1 MASSFFDMS
10 PALKRYYRR
19 SALPLAAWI
28 LFVAA
33 RKPLLALAGGVAG
46 KMALALLP
54 LLGMVWICWEYVR
67 FLRECDE
74 LERRIEQLAMAWSVG
89 MSLLAATAV
98 LLLHDAD
105 AVRWSGT
112 QVCGGLLL
120 LQCFAYAVARW
131 WLHWRY
137 R

>member
-1 MASSFFDMS
+1 MSASFFDLS

-19 SALPLAAWI
+19 SALPLGAWV
-28 LFVAA
+28 LLVAG
-33 RKPLLALAGGVAG
+33 RRPLLALADDVTG
-46 KMALALLP
+46 KIALALLP
-54 LLGMVWICWEYVR
+54 LLGLGWICWEYMR

-74 LERRIEQLAMAWSVG
+74 LERRIEQLAMAWSVAT
-89 MSLLAATAV
+89 SLLLATAV

-105 AVRWSGT
+105 AVRWSGV
-112 QVCGGLLL
+112 QVCAGLLS
-120 LQCFAYAVARW
+120 LQCATYLVVRW

>member
-1 MASSFFDMS
+1 MTTSFFDLS
-10 PALKRYYRR
+10 PALRRYYRR
-19 SALPLAAWI
+19 SALPLASWI
-28 LFVAA
+28 LLVAG
-33 RKPLLALAGGVAG
+33 RKPLLALADDIAG
-46 KMALALLP
+46 KAALALLP
-54 LLGMVWICWEYVR
+54 LLGMAWICWEYMR

-89 MSLLAATAV
+89 ASLLGATAV

-105 AVRWSGT
+105 AVQWSGT
-112 QVCGGLLL
+112 QVCGGMLL
-120 LQCFAYAVARW
+120 LQCSTYAVVRW

>member
-1 MASSFFDMS
+1 MTSSFFDLS

-19 SALPLAAWI
+19 SALPLAAWV
-28 LFVAA
+28 LLVAG
-33 RKPLLALAGGVAG
+33 RQPLLALADGVAG
-46 KMALALLP
+46 KVALALLP
-54 LLGMVWICWEYVR
+54 LLGLAWICWEYMR

-74 LERRIEQLAMAWSVG
+74 LERRIEQLAMAWSVAT
-89 MSLLAATAV
+89 SLLGATAL

-105 AVRWSGT
+105 AMHWSAT

-120 LQCFAYAVARW
+120 LQCFTYAVVRW

>member
-1 MASSFFDMS
+1 MTTSFFDLS

-28 LFVAA
+28 LLVAG
-33 RKPLLALAGGVAG
+33 RKPLLALADGLAG
-46 KMALALLP
+46 KAALALLP
-54 LLGMVWICWEYVR
+54 LLGLGWICWEYMR

-74 LERRIEQLAMAWSVG
+74 LERRIEQLAMAWSVAT
-89 MSLLAATAV
+89 SLLGATAV

-105 AVRWSGT
+105 AVRWSGV
-112 QVCGGLLL
+112 QVGAGLLL
-120 LQCFAYAVARW
+120 LQCSTYMVVRW

-137 R
+137 Q

>member
-1 MASSFFDMS
+1 MASSFFDLS

-19 SALPLAAWI
+19 SALPLTGWV
-28 LFVAA
+28 LLVAA
-33 RKPLLALAGGVAG
+33 RKPLLALADGATV
-46 KMALALLP
+46 KTVLALLP
-54 LLGMVWICWEYVR
+54 LLGMAWICWEYMR

-74 LERRIEQLAMAWSVG
+74 LERRIEQLAMAWSVAT
-89 MSLLAATAV
+89 SLLAATAV

-105 AVRWSGT
+105 AVHWSGV
-112 QVCGGLLL
+112 QVCAGLLL
-120 LQCFAYAVARW
+120 LQCATYMVVRW

>member
-1 MASSFFDMS
+1 MTSSFFDMS
-10 PALKRYYRR
+10 PALRRYYRR
-19 SALPLAAWI
+19 SALPLAAWV
-28 LFVAA
+28 LLVAMH
-33 RKPLLALAGGVAG
+33 RPLLALSDGVAG
-46 KMALALLP
+46 KIALALLP
-54 LLGMVWICWEYVR
+54 LLGMVWICWEYMR

-74 LERRIEQLAMAWSVG
+74 LERRIEQLAMAWSVAT
-89 MSLLAATAV
+89 SLLASTTV

-105 AVRWSGT
+105 AVRWSGV

-120 LQCFAYAVARW
+120 LQCTTYLAVRW

>member
-1 MASSFFDMS
+1 MTSSFFDLS

-19 SALPLAAWI
+19 SALPLAAWV
-28 LFVAA
+28 LLVVA
-33 RKPLLALAGGVAG
+33 RRPLLALSEGVAG
-46 KMALALLP
+46 KIALALLP
-54 LLGMVWICWEYVR
+54 LLGMAWICWEYMR

-74 LERRIEQLAMAWSVG
+74 LERRIEQLAMAWSVAT
-89 MSLLAATAV
+89 SLLAATAV

-105 AVRWSGT
+105 AVRWSGV
-112 QVCGGLLL
+112 QVCAGLLL
-120 LQCFAYAVARW
+120 LQCATYMVVRW

>member
-1 MASSFFDMS
+1 MTSFFFDLS

-19 SALPLAAWI
+19 SALPLGGWV
-28 LFVAA
+28 LLVAG
-33 RKPLLALAGGVAG
+33 REPLLALADGVAG
-46 KMALALLP
+46 KVSLALLP
-54 LLGMVWICWEYVR
+54 LLGLAWICWEYMR

-74 LERRIEQLAMAWSVG
+74 LERRIEQLAMAWSVAT
-89 MSLLAATAV
+89 SLLGATAV
-98 LLLHDAD
+98 LLLHDAV

-112 QVCGGLLL
+112 QVCAYLLM
-120 LQCFAYAVARW
+120 LQCSTYILVRW